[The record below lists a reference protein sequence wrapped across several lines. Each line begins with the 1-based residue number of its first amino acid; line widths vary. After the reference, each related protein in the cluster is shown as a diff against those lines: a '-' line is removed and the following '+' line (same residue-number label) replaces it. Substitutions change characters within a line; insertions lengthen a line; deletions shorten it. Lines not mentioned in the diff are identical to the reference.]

1 MFANQPQPGSADRR
15 EFLLQ
20 VSAAAAITAVGRSSA
35 PAADAPA
42 TVAAAPLPTIALGKH
57 RISRLVAG
65 WNPIGG
71 HSHSTLDM
79 ARVLR
84 EWFTVEHTVE
94 FLQACVR
101 HGITAWQYDH
111 TEKAVAV
118 VRALRKSGS
127 PLQVICLHGER
138 PFDAPLKTVIDETAP
153 IAIVHHGGVTDSQF
167 RAGKAQQVRD
177 FVKKVKDH
185 GLLAG
190 VSSHCPDNI
199 KRVAD
204 AGWEND
210 FFMTCF
216 YYVTRPAEEQRKQ
229 LGKVTVGEP
238 FFESDPAEM
247 TAVIRKVDKPCLA
260 FKILAAGRAC
270 WSKPAVEQAFQY
282 AFENIKPIDGVIVG
296 MFPRYADEVAED
308 VALVRKYGG
317 GRS

>member
-1 MFANQPQPGSADRR
+1 
-15 EFLLQ
+15 
-20 VSAAAAITAVGRSSA
+20 VSAAAAVTAVGLGPA
-35 PAADAPA
+35 TAADAPA
-42 TVAAAPLPTIALGKH
+42 APPAALPSIALGRH

-79 ARVLR
+79 ARAMR

-94 FLQACVR
+94 FLQSCER

-111 TEKAVAV
+111 TDKAVEV
-118 VRALRKSGS
+118 LRALRKGGS
-127 PLQVICLHGER
+127 RLQVICLHAER
-138 PFDAPLKTVIDETAP
+138 PFDAPLKGVIEETAP
-153 IAIVHHGGVTDSQF
+153 MAIVHHGGVTDSQF

-199 KRVAD
+199 KRIAD
-204 AGWEND
+204 SGWEND

-216 YYVTRPAEEQRKQ
+216 YYVTRPVEEQRKL

-238 FFESDPAEM
+238 FFESDPADM
-247 TAVIRKVDKPCLA
+247 TAVIRQVDKPCLA
-260 FKILAAGRAC
+260 FKVLAAGRAC
-270 WSKPAVEQAFQY
+270 WSKPSVEQAFQD
-282 AFENIKPIDGVIVG
+282 AFANIKKTDGVLVG
-296 MFPRYADEVAED
+296 MFPRYSDQVAED
-308 VALVRKYGG
+308 VALARKYGVP
-317 GRS
+317 RP